1 MIRERCCLLSQEEQH
16 PFSNIKG
23 ILNDEKSIFISEE
36 CCFSLI
42 PQGHWDNGTEDS
54 LICEFGY
61 FIQFATLFSSME
73 KRRHFMFTSETII
86 NCIFG
91 FVSFFFY
98 LCLQSRTFDPQTDL
112 FTFFHVSNLLALSV
126 TSELTGYMLVFFSS
140 SCCVTQIHAGMFHRE
155 TRACILASQ
164 YRVSNNSA

>member
-1 MIRERCCLLSQEEQH
+1 MKWCCLLSQEEQH

-91 FVSFFFY
+91 FVFF
-98 LCLQSRTFDPQTDL
+98 L
-112 FTFFHVSNLLALSV
+112 FLF
-126 TSELTGYMLVFFSS
+126 
-140 SCCVTQIHAGMFHRE
+140 MF
-155 TRACILASQ
+155 
-164 YRVSNNSA
+164 VV